1 LLDTALPIDGRVV
14 AAIAAVLLAGF
25 AKGVT
30 GMGLPIIGVPILV
43 ALYGDLRAVLLVTI
57 VSTALS
63 DVPFVMRGASRWREA
78 LFLVGFVVAGLIGVV
93 LGTHLLVT
101 IRPQVLTLVLA
112 CALTVFILIQWLGKM
127 PRIDR
132 ARAKRWDWLI
142 GLMAGLLQGSA
153 GSSGPFATSYLVSLD
168 LPRELFL
175 FSLNVIFLIL
185 DWTLLV
191 SLARLGFYT
200 PYLLEIS
207 AGVLALSV
215 VGMVAGLLAGKRIN
229 DFVFRR
235 GVLAVLTIAV
245 ISLLVRSLRG

>member
-1 LLDTALPIDGRVV
+1 MLDSVFPVDGRIV

-57 VSTALS
+57 FSTALS
-63 DVPFVMRGASRWREA
+63 DIPFVVHGARRWREV
-78 LFLVGFVVAGLIGVV
+78 LFLIGFVLAGLIGVV

-101 IRPQVLTLVLA
+101 IRPQILTLVLA
-112 CALTVFILIQWLGKM
+112 CVLIVFITIQWLGRM
-127 PRIDR
+127 PKFERER
-132 ARAKRWDWLI
+132 ATRWGWFI
-142 GLMAGLLQGSA
+142 GLLAGLLQGSA

-168 LPRELFL
+168 LQRELFL
-175 FSLNVIFLIL
+175 FSLNFVFLIL

-191 SLARLGFYT
+191 SLSRLGLYT
-200 PYLLEIS
+200 PYLFQIS
-207 AGVLALSV
+207 AGILGLSV
-215 VGMVAGLLAGKRIN
+215 VGMVVGVLAGKRID

-235 GVLAVLTIAV
+235 GVLVVLAIAV
-245 ISLLVRSLRG
+245 ISLLFRSLRG